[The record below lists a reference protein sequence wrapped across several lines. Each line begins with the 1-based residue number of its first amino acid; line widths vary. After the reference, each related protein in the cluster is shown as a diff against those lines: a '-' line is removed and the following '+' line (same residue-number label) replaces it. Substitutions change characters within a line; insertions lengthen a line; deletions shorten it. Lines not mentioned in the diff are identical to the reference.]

1 MIAEANAIAAAGR
14 AHPPTEYSGIVT
26 RAVAFVID
34 AAIVNAVALLVTA
47 AIGLGLSVLPGTQ
60 KLSVLE
66 VTLAG
71 IAFVVWCVTYAT
83 AFWSTT
89 GQTPGD
95 RVMSIRVTR
104 PDGGRV
110 RAERALLRVGATALA
125 ALPLLAGFVPILLNE
140 RRRGLHDWLA
150 DTVVTRVPPA
160 PSVDAGVRSSRPG
173 GAAIP

>member
-1 MIAEANAIAAAGR
+1 MITEAN
-14 AHPPTEYSGIVT
+14 PTAPARSANPAMEYSGIVT

-34 AAIVNAVALLVTA
+34 AAIVNAIALVVTA
-47 AIGLGLSVLPGTQ
+47 AISLGLSVLPGPQ
-60 KLSVLE
+60 KLGVLE
-66 VTLAG
+66 VSLACV
-71 IAFVVWCVTYAT
+71 AFVVWCVAYAA

-110 RAERALLRVGATALA
+110 RAGRALLRVGATALA

-150 DTVVTRVPPA
+150 DTVVTHVQPA
-160 PSVDAGVRSSRPG
+160 PTGDVRALSSRRR
-173 GAAIP
+173 AAAVR